1 MAIDMQGITG
11 RIEQLSADG
20 TKWGL
25 SAEEEVELQFLVDL
39 EKRSRERDRR
49 NSIEI
54 NTAPKREEFAVGLI
68 VCLSVVFLVAMIVLA
83 LGV

>member
-39 EKRSRERDRR
+39 EKRLRQRDRR
-49 NSIEI
+49 NSVQIS
-54 NTAPKREEFAVGLI
+54 TASKWEEFAVGI
-68 VCLSVVFLVAMIVLA
+68 IICLSVVVLVAMIVVVLE
-83 LGV
+83 V